1 METNENNTKYAKG
14 TYFFTMIIAGC
25 SALTFLVLLIC
36 ALVVVPK
43 AVGLMGTAQTTLD
56 NLQTVTENLME
67 LNLSETV
74 QGINDN
80 TTRAMQDVSDS
91 MNRIE
96 NIDIESL
103 NSAIKDLG
111 ESVENLNRIFS
122 YE

>member
-1 METNENNTKYAKG
+1 
-14 TYFFTMIIAGC
+14 MIIAGC

-43 AVGLMGTAQTTLD
+43 AVGLMGTAQSTLD
-56 NLQTVTENLME
+56 NLQTVTEDLME
-67 LNLSETV
+67 LNLSGPV

-96 NIDIESL
+96 AIDIETL